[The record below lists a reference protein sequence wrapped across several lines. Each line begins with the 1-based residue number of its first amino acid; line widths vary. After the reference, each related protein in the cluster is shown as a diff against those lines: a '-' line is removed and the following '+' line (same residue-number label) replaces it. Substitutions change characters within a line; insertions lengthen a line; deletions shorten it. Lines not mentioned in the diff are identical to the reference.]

1 MIKNIYTD
9 PTSDPDQEYI
19 YLYGRKRF
27 LLLVTYFVENA
38 SFCLLH
44 TFRRRKRFLLP
55 VTYFQTNL
63 VYPFTLRVTKT
74 LPSACY
80 ILSDMG
86 SQTLPSACYILS
98 DGSSILLFST
108 SNRYNS
114 IPFYSTSNG
123 YIPFYST
130 SNGYNNTFTLRVTGI
145 NTKYFTLRVTG
156 I

>member
-1 MIKNIYTD
+1 LARSTRLVILINIYILTRLVILIKNIYT
-9 PTSDPDQEYI
+9 YMV
-19 YLYGRKRF
+19 G
-27 LLLVTYFVENA
+27 NA

-44 TFRRRKRFLLP
+44 TSSKTLLSACYILSVGNASFYMLHTFRRIE
-55 VTYFQTNL
+55 
-63 VYPFTLRVTKT
+63 T
-74 LPSACY
+74 LPFACY